1 MRLLIPLTPSAAACC
16 LFVLPLWFPLGD
28 ALKQLLGSDSAVV
41 FLSYSPQ
48 RTTKG
53 EAISPSLVGRKRI
66 LLTLS
71 PCSECIPGVVCSAVH
86 TCVSTH
92 SEYIDSRELPGPSN
106 QSPAF
111 ASLEPGC
118 FQPGFSSIE
127 LSPALLHL
135 LRSTGFFV
143 VIWSSART
151 RRSFAKLGPFL
162 FPFYLTRPPYILH
175 LYPVCPT
182 RAANELSLPIGSPHS
197 ASYLRVLRFLA
208 L

>member
-1 MRLLIPLTPSAAACC
+1 MIPLTPSAAACS

-28 ALKQLLGSDSAVV
+28 ALKQLLGSGSAVV
-41 FLSYSPQ
+41 FSLLLPPENDQGGSYFSF
-48 RTTKG
+48 TCG
-53 EAISPSLVGRKRI
+53 AEAYTPHSF
-66 LLTLS
+66 S
-71 PCSECIPGVVCSAVH
+71 PCTECIPGVVCSVVH

-92 SEYIDSRELPGPSN
+92 SEYIDSRELPGPSH

-127 LSPALLHL
+127 LSPALLPL
-135 LRSTGFFV
+135 LRTTGFFV
-143 VIWSSART
+143 VTWSSART

-162 FPFYLTRPPYILH
+162 FPFHLSRPPYLLH

-182 RAANELSLPIGSPHS
+182 RAANELSLPISSPHS
-197 ASYLRVLRFLA
+197 ASYLHVLRFLA